1 MRPKLYLYAL
11 INNCCALLL
20 LLLLP
25 SPLWAQSV
33 ADTAPPRNEFF
44 AGYSFNSADIDSLT
58 VAPERTGQHGLNL
71 AYTRRVSEHVGLT
84 FDASAHFK
92 RDDFTFNNLNFER
105 KRDQYH
111 FLGGVQFKSRPGAS
125 RVAPFAH
132 VLAGGAL
139 FRGFASSLTTAA
151 GNTYLIDDA
160 TSFALAVGGGLD
172 VRAGKHFDLRVIQAD
187 YLPTFFGSTRQD
199 NLRLSFGVVF
209 RR

>member
-1 MRPKLYLYAL
+1 MRLKLFVAAL
-11 INNCCALLL
+11 LLNCCAL
-20 LLLLP
+20 
-25 SPLWAQSV
+25 SPLRAQS
-33 ADTAPPRNEFF
+33 ADDAPPRRNEFF
-44 AGYSFNSADIDSLT
+44 AGYSFNSADINTLT

-71 AYTRRVSEHVGLT
+71 AYTRYVTKRVGLT
-84 FDASAHFK
+84 FDASAHLK
-92 RDDFTFNNLNFER
+92 RDNFNFNNLNFER

-111 FLGGVQFKSRPGAS
+111 FLGGVQFKSRHSAR

-139 FRGFASSLTTAA
+139 FRGFASSRTQA
-151 GNTYLIDDA
+151 GNTFLIDDA

-172 VRAGKHFDLRVIQAD
+172 VRAGRHFDIRLIQAD

-209 RR
+209 KR

>member
-1 MRPKLYLYAL
+1 MRKLTLAAL
-11 INNCCALLL
+11 FITCCVVST
-20 LLLLP
+20 P
-25 SPLWAQSV
+25 AQTP
-33 ADTAPPRNEFF
+33 DDYPRHEFF
-44 AGYSFNSADIDSLT
+44 AGYSFNSADIDALT

-71 AYTRRVSEHVGLT
+71 AYTRNVSEHVGLT

-92 RDDFTFNNLNFER
+92 RDDFTVNNLTFER

-111 FLGGVQFKSRPGAS
+111 FLGGVQFKSRPGAG

-139 FRGFASSLTTAA
+139 FRGFASSQTAA
-151 GNTYLIDDA
+151 GNTFIIDDA
-160 TSFALAVGGGLD
+160 TSFAFAVGGGLD
-172 VRAGKHFDLRVIQAD
+172 VRAGKHFDIRLIQAD
-187 YLPTFFGSTRQD
+187 YLPTFFASSRQD

>member
-1 MRPKLYLYAL
+1 MRLKLFLA
-11 INNCCALLL
+11 ALLL
-20 LLLLP
+20 NCCVL
-25 SPLWAQSV
+25 SPLRAQS
-33 ADTAPPRNEFF
+33 ADDTPPPRNEFF
-44 AGYSFNSADIDSLT
+44 AGYSFNSADINTLT

-71 AYTRRVSEHVGLT
+71 AYTRYVTQHVGLT
-84 FDASAHFK
+84 FDASAHLK
-92 RDDFTFNNLNFER
+92 RDNFTFNNLNFER

-111 FLGGVQFKSRPGAS
+111 FLVGVQFKSRQSAG

-139 FRGFASSLTTAA
+139 FRGFASSQTQA
-151 GNTYLIDDA
+151 GNTFIIDDA

-172 VRAGKHFDLRVIQAD
+172 VRAGRHFDIRLIQAD